1 MQESKKDQKQK
12 LTLGLSRDVIER
24 SKAAGINI
32 SSITEQLLK
41 AITYE
46 PSDGNTYDDVARA
59 YAALFTTMSG
69 ILRKYRTFVE
79 VSRFYSPDTNS
90 EHIIILDQ
98 YNKLQEIGHE
108 YSRSDVTVEEGVRY
122 FHEPSRI
129 LGNLLLVLIREAEHN
144 KKRIT
149 ELKFALRFVKLL
161 SEEDNDKENKKNV
174 DVISSAKTLADVE

>member
-1 MQESKKDQKQK
+1 MPGSRKDQKQK

-59 YAALFTTMSG
+59 YTALFSAMSD
-69 ILRKYRTFVE
+69 ILHKYRTFVE

-98 YNKLQEIGHE
+98 YDRLQEIGHE
-108 YSRSDVTVEEGVRY
+108 YSRLDVTVEEGVHY
-122 FHEPSRI
+122 FHDPSRI
-129 LGNLLLVLIREAEHN
+129 LENLLLVLIREAEHN

-149 ELKFALRFVKLL
+149 ELRFALRFVKLL
-161 SEEDNDKENKKNV
+161 SV
-174 DVISSAKTLADVE
+174 